1 MAMTPDEHNVVDDD
15 KVAPLAR
22 HFLWVDSQKGVQKF
36 ILGLVVFGAFLFAM
50 DFIWHRHVKVPGEE
64 LYGFHALAGFISFT
78 VIVLGAKMLRSFIR
92 RDESYYGSHGV
103 DSEEYPEAGTQR
115 LMYEDYREDS
125 LSTLKAQMLG
135 HEASVVNKSDRTK
148 HNNGGQTS

>member
-1 MAMTPDEHNVVDDD
+1 MAMTPDEHNVVNDDR
-15 KVAPLAR
+15 VAPLAR
-22 HFLWVDSQKGVQKF
+22 HFLWVDTQKGVQKF

-78 VIVLGAKMLRSFIR
+78 VIVLGAKMLRVFIR
-92 RDESYYGSHGV
+92 RDESYYGADGV

-115 LMYEDYREDS
+115 LAHEDFKQDS
-125 LSTLKAQMLG
+125 LSTLGAQMLG
-135 HEASVVNKSDRTK
+135 REESLVSPSDST
-148 HNNGGQTS
+148 NDNDGQTS